1 MADIMSDVSPEG
13 LRAAVETSLIATW
26 IALASASP
34 TMSITEEPDII
45 RYESGV
51 AFPVLNGVL
60 RTRLQP
66 DESESR
72 IDQTLDHFASR
83 ALPMTWWI
91 GPGAEPDDLA
101 ARLNSRGFS
110 ELRRIGLAADM
121 WTMTATIGR
130 PVGLSIEVVEDAE
143 VYRECQHVLNVASAI
158 PDFAAEAMY
167 DLVCASGFGPESP
180 FRHYIGYKG
189 GRAISTAMLSLAGGV
204 AGIYNSGT
212 LPEERAQGIEMAM
225 TLSGLLDAR
234 DMEYRV
240 GVLQTTRLGYNMF
253 RHLGLEETGEIEQ
266 WIWAPPEE
274 PPEPQP

>member
-1 MADIMSDVSPEG
+1 MDDIVSDVSPES
-13 LRAAVETSLIATW
+13 LRAAVETSLVATW
-26 IALASASP
+26 MALASASP
-34 TMSITEEPDII
+34 VMSVTEEPDIL

-51 AFPVLNGVL
+51 PFPVLNGVL
-60 RTRLQP
+60 RARLQSAEA
-66 DESESR
+66 DNR
-72 IDQTLDHFASR
+72 IDQTLEHFASR
-83 ALPMTWWI
+83 RLPMTWWI
-91 GPGAEPDDLA
+91 GPGAEPDDLS
-101 ARLNSRGFS
+101 ARLQSRGLS

-130 PVGLSIEVVEDAE
+130 PVGLSIEIVEDAE
-143 VYRECQHVLNVASAI
+143 VYRECQHILNVASAI

-167 DLVCASGFGPESP
+167 ELVCASGFGPESP

-204 AGIYNSGT
+204 AGIYNSGA

-234 DMEYRV
+234 DIEYRV

-253 RHLGLEETGEIEQ
+253 RHVGLQQACEIEQ
-266 WIWAPPEE
+266 WIWTPPEE
-274 PPEPQP
+274 PPAPPA